1 MSWFAYQQVTH
12 RLGMKILAEIFYE
25 TFGVRV
31 NYRWEFLVFRNLLAQ
46 YYRGSYRKLLA
57 KVIAGQVLH
66 ADETE
71 MKLRDGAG
79 YVWVFANLDAAVYIF
94 RPSREGEFLHE
105 SLKDFNG
112 VLVSDF
118 YSAYDGI
125 NCLQQRC
132 LIHLIRD
139 MNQAMLDN
147 PFDQALRSITTPF
160 GALLR
165 SIVKTIDEHGLKR
178 RHLECHT
185 SAVATFF
192 GGLTNSVYESDVS
205 KALQDRLLRNR
216 DRLFTFLHH
225 DGVSWNN
232 NVAENTIK
240 QFSRYREYVGRSV
253 KAEGLTEHLVLLS
266 LYQTCRIRGLN
277 FLRFLLSRER
287 DIDAFSSSKR
297 LRCRAPLVELYPK
310 GYLPPSLVSLRQGK
324 GMKAQGKSGIEVAF
338 DDEAD

>member
-1 MSWFAYQQVTH
+1 MSWFVYQQVTH
-12 RLGMKILAEIFYE
+12 RLGMKTLAEIFHE

-31 NYRWEFLVFRNLLAQ
+31 NYRWEIEVFRDLLAR
-46 YYRGSYRKLLA
+46 YYRGAYRRLLERI
-57 KVIAGQVLH
+57 IAGAVLH

-71 MKLRDGAG
+71 MKLHDGTG
-79 YVWVFANLDAAVYIF
+79 YVWVFANLDTAVYIF
-94 RPSREGEFLHE
+94 RPSREGEFLRE
-105 SLKDFNG
+105 MLKDFTG

-118 YSAYDGI
+118 YSAYDGL

-139 MNQAMLDN
+139 MNQAILDN
-147 PFDQALRSITTPF
+147 PFDQELRSITAPF

-165 SIVKTIDEHGLKR
+165 SIVKTIDEHGLKQ
-178 RHLECHT
+178 RHLEQHT

-192 GGLTNSVYESDVS
+192 EGLTDNVCESDAS
-205 KALQDRLLRNR
+205 KALQVRMLKSR

-225 DGVSWNN
+225 DGVPWNN
-232 NVAENTIK
+232 NVAENAIK
-240 QFSRYREYVGRSV
+240 QFSRYREYVGRNV
-253 KAEGLTEHLVLLS
+253 KAAGLTEHLVLLS
-266 LYQTCRIRGLN
+266 LYQTCRIRGLS

-297 LRCRAPLVELYPK
+297 PRRRTPLVQLYPK

-324 GMKAQGKSGIEVAF
+324 VMNARDKSGIEHAF
-338 DDEAD
+338 GDQAD